1 MSKKTLLLCT
11 FSNPSAANG
20 VERGFRREKLAVYPG
35 LKGGACCTPANRK
48 KRAGAFAA
56 ARLAVLKKQFDRGDE
71 NQCLNDVFKQL
82 LRHFPQ

>member
-1 MSKKTLLLCT
+1 MYFFKPLCGKRCRKGLSSGKTGCLSRL
-11 FSNPSAANG
+11 
-20 VERGFRREKLAVYPG
+20 ERGRLLHSGKQ
-35 LKGGACCTPANRK
+35 K